1 MIKSAKSC
9 HTAGYD
15 RIDDAV
21 KRQQSAYIFDTEIKM
36 KKKYL
41 KDPWKKQLNLFDLIK
56 QNTKNMTSRNN
67 YTKVTVFSTSN
78 NYTSL
83 GNLVSQKYLSEK
95 PHHCLKN
102 YPNNVSLTWKV
113 VVVNFS
119 FCTYFQWRTFEFPA
133 CCILHEFNISLFARI
148 LWWLFHQNCT
158 KQTPKVMIYL

>member
-21 KRQQSAYIFDTEIKM
+21 KRQQSAYIFWHWNKNEKM
-36 KKKYL
+36 TKRPL
-41 KDPWKKQLNLFDLIK
+41 KKQLNWFK
-56 QNTKNMTSRNN
+56 QNTNNMTSRNN

-158 KQTPKVMIYL
+158 KLTPNVMIYL